1 MASLKYEN
9 LLPRFL
15 KYVKVE
21 TRSNPN
27 SDTIPSD
34 PKELDFL
41 KELEKELNEIGLSDI
56 RFNKAGTYLL
66 ATLPSNVDHDVP
78 TIGLIAHVDTAD
90 FNAHNVNPQIV
101 EDYDGSSD
109 IQLDQDGEFV
119 LSPSEFPSLKKY
131 QGDTLVTTDGSTLLG
146 ADDKSGVAEIITF
159 CEYLINHTEIKHG
172 TIQIGLGTD
181 EEIGI
186 GAEHFEPE
194 EFGADFA
201 YTVDGGPLGELEYET
216 FNAAHAVV
224 DIKGKNVQCLTIGN

>member
-34 PKELDFL
+34 PKEMDFL
-41 KELEKELNEIGLSDI
+41 KELEKELKEIGLSDV

-101 EDYDGSSD
+101 ED
-109 IQLDQDGEFV
+109 
-119 LSPSEFPSLKKY
+119 
-131 QGDTLVTTDGSTLLG
+131 
-146 ADDKSGVAEIITF
+146 
-159 CEYLINHTEIKHG
+159 
-172 TIQIGLGTD
+172 
-181 EEIGI
+181 
-186 GAEHFEPE
+186 
-194 EFGADFA
+194 
-201 YTVDGGPLGELEYET
+201 
-216 FNAAHAVV
+216 
-224 DIKGKNVQCLTIGN
+224 